1 MKEQNRVE
9 KWLNRALELENRGH
23 DFYSLAAKAASDLQA
38 RAFFQYMA
46 DQELAHLNVIKKIYD
61 RLDEDSCWQEGQG
74 MELPQSALNELFLKM
89 TQNRASSDADLMK
102 AIDEGIVFETEVRA
116 LYAREVEKAG
126 CDGEKRF
133 LTLMVGE
140 ENLHQQ
146 TLADLKLYYTD
157 PVGWAERM
165 DHGHLDGA

>member
-1 MKEQNRVE
+1 MKEENRVE

-23 DFYSLAAKAASDLQA
+23 DFYSLAARSASDAQA
-38 RAFFQYMA
+38 RDFFQYMA
-46 DQELAHLNVIKKIYD
+46 DQELAHTKVIKKIYD
-61 RLDEDSCWQEGQG
+61 RLDESSCWQDSGE
-74 MELPQSALNELFLKM
+74 MHLPQSALNELFLNM
-89 TQNRASSDADLMK
+89 TKNKPASDANLMK
-102 AIDEGIVFETEVRA
+102 AIDEGIAFEAEVRD
-116 LYAREVEKAG
+116 LYAGQVAQAG
-126 CDGEKRF
+126 CEGEKKF

-140 ENLHQQ
+140 ETMHYQ

>member
-1 MKEQNRVE
+1 MKERNRVE

-23 DFYSLAAKAASDLQA
+23 DFYSLAARAASDPEA
-38 RAFFQYMA
+38 RDFFQYMA
-46 DQELAHLNVIKKIYD
+46 DQELAHLKVIKKIHE
-61 RLDEDSCWQEGQG
+61 RLGDAPCWKEGQE
-74 MELPQSALNELFLKM
+74 MQLPQSALSALFLKM
-89 TQNRASSDADLMK
+89 TQNRPAADTDLMK
-102 AIDEGIVFETEVRA
+102 AIDGGINFETEVRD
-116 LYAREVEKAG
+116 LYAREVEQAG
-126 CDGEKRF
+126 CEGERKF

-146 TLADLKLYYTD
+146 TLADLKLFYTD